1 MSVLKRCA
9 VCGATMTVQPSLARR
24 KRFCSKDCARQGWK
38 GQHRSRQTEF
48 KPGSR
53 PQNWVPVGSEAIR
66 KGNLCWIKV
75 CEPNVWRA
83 RSHLVW
89 EKSHRRSVPPGWIV
103 RHRNGNSLDDRAINL
118 EAMTRS
124 RNLARTLQQPETRE
138 RREKRAGAASSVRW
152 RVYRE
157 SKFDGY
163 YWDDA

>member
-1 MSVLKRCA
+1 MSVLKRCQ
-9 VCGATMTVQPSLARR
+9 VCNGLVMLRPALIER
-24 KRFCSKDCARQGWK
+24 KRYCSKACARKGWK

-75 CEPNVWRA
+75 CEPNVWRS

-89 EKSHRRSVPPGWIV
+89 EKHHRRTLPAGWIV
-103 RHRNGNSLDDRAINL
+103 RHRNGDSLDDRAANL
-118 EAMTRS
+118 EAMPRS
-124 RNLARTLQQPETRE
+124 ENLARTMEDPEILE
-138 RREKRAGAASSVRW
+138 RKKKHAGAAQRARW
-152 RVYRE
+152 RTYRE

-163 YWDDA
+163 YWDGR